1 VNQKVLHKKSP
12 ALYGLCTEK
21 VHKVRE
27 FKGNYDPVNRAYLK
41 KNAKKDS
48 KAVVK

>member
-1 VNQKVLHKKSP
+1 MLHLKSQG
-12 ALYGLCTEK
+12 LYGLCTEK

-27 FKGNYDPVNRAYLK
+27 SKENYDPVNRAYLK